1 MARRYSK
8 YNPPATAMLRER
20 IKPKE
25 YTRTVIAGCRLCI
38 VDTVDTSS
46 NSFSSLSSLF
56 GSRYHELFGLDVSEA
71 CWLRPK
77 DITMHNLIGNKVT
90 FVESMHKRLS
100 LRSRYYIQTTTR
112 LPVFKSIDMAA
123 QV

>member
-8 YNPPATAMLRER
+8 YNPPATVMLRER

-25 YTRTVIAGCRLCI
+25 YTRTFIAGCRLCI
-38 VDTVDTSS
+38 VETSS
-46 NSFSSLSSLF
+46 EGFSSF
-56 GSRYHELFGLDVSEA
+56 YRELYGIDVSEA

-90 FVESMHKRLS
+90 FVESRHKRLS